1 MNNKIEAFLIKSY
14 KNLVGYSDEKDK
26 PMPSKQDK
34 KSIQELKPQLEEA
47 EKLNINQYEIKIR
60 KALEE
65 IESSQN
71 IYLNKNILGET
82 SLLYKR
88 NKINIYLYL

>member
-14 KNLVGYSDEKDK
+14 KNLVGYSDVKDK